1 MCMGTGDAVQAHR
14 SMRSPGCKR
23 QRITLTL
30 IVALFV
36 LIAPRPADAALI
48 SETQEINLGRQAAQQ
63 LETDVG
69 VVHDPAMTERVR
81 VIGRRVAAASARPG
95 LPWTFKVMKGKDVNA
110 VSLPGGFI
118 YTTEGLMRF
127 VRSDDELAFV
137 LGHEVGHVSA
147 RHHVAMIERYYF
159 MGIVIQIAFG
169 RSPSAAQ
176 IADLVRF
183 FLTQGFS
190 RENEFEAD
198 RLGVMHAHR
207 AKFDASAG
215 LGFMQR
221 LRAAEGRD
229 PSQVEVLLRTH
240 PGLADRV
247 VRVREQLQQLGYR
260 VGRAASWRIALR

>member
-1 MCMGTGDAVQAHR
+1 
-14 SMRSPGCKR
+14 
-23 QRITLTL
+23 
-30 IVALFV
+30 
-36 LIAPRPADAALI
+36 
-48 SETQEINLGRQAAQQ
+48 
-63 LETDVG
+63 
-69 VVHDPAMTERVR
+69 
-81 VIGRRVAAASARPG
+81 
-95 LPWTFKVMKGKDVNA
+95 
-110 VSLPGGFI
+110 
-118 YTTEGLMRF
+118 
-127 VRSDDELAFV
+127 
-137 LGHEVGHVSA
+137 
-147 RHHVAMIERYYF
+147 

-207 AKFDASAG
+207 ATFDASAG

-260 VGRAASWRIALR
+260 VGRAASWRIALP

>member
-1 MCMGTGDAVQAHR
+1 MCMGTGDVVQPHR
-14 SMRSPGCKR
+14 SMQSSGCKR
-23 QRITLTL
+23 HRITLVL
-30 IVALFV
+30 IVALLV

-48 SETQEINLGRQAAQQ
+48 SETQEISLGRQAAQQ

-69 VVHDPAMTERVR
+69 VVGDPAMNERVR
-81 VIGRRVAAASARPG
+81 VIGRRVAATSARPA

-118 YTTEGLMRF
+118 YATDGLMRF

-147 RHHVAMIERYYF
+147 RHHVTMIERYYF
-159 MGIVIQIAFG
+159 MSIVIQIVLG
-169 RSPSAAQ
+169 GNPSAAQ
-176 IADLVRF
+176 IADLVQL
-183 FLTQGFS
+183 FLTRGYS

-247 VRVREQLQQLGYR
+247 VRVREQLRQLGYR
-260 VGRAASWRIALR
+260 VGRAASWRIALP

>member
-1 MCMGTGDAVQAHR
+1 
-14 SMRSPGCKR
+14 MRSPGCKR

-127 VRSDDELAFV
+127 VRSDDELAFI

-147 RHHVAMIERYYF
+147 RHHVTMIERYYF
-159 MGIVIQIAFG
+159 MSIVIQIVLG
-169 RSPSAAQ
+169 GNPSATQ
-176 IADLVRF
+176 IADLVQF
-183 FLTQGFS
+183 FLTRGYS

>member
-1 MCMGTGDAVQAHR
+1 
-14 SMRSPGCKR
+14 MRSLGCKLR
-23 QRITLTL
+23 GLSVGL
-30 IVALFV
+30 IIALLV
-36 LIAPRPADAALI
+36 VIAPRPAAAALI
-48 SETQEINLGRQAAQQ
+48 SEAQEINLGRQAARQ
-63 LETDVG
+63 LEAEVG
-69 VVHDPAMTERVR
+69 VVADPAMSERVR
-81 VIGRRVAAASARPG
+81 SIGHRVASVSSRPG
-95 LPWTFKVMKGKDVNA
+95 LPWTFKVMRGKDVNA

-118 YTTEGLMRF
+118 YATDGLMRF

-137 LGHEVGHVSA
+137 LGHEVGHVAA

-159 MGIVIQIAFG
+159 MSIVIQIAFG
-169 RSPSAAQ
+169 GNPSAAQ

-198 RLGVMHAHR
+198 HLGVLHAHR

-240 PGLADRV
+240 PGLADRI
-247 VRVREQLQQLGYR
+247 VRVREQLRQLGYH
-260 VGRAASWRIALR
+260 VQ